1 MDNYLIIISLFIFG
15 AVFGSFLNVVIFRVP
30 NRMSLIAP
38 GSHCFSCKIP
48 IKMRD
53 NIPILGYFILN
64 GKCRNCKEPYSKRY
78 PAIEFLT
85 AVVTCV
91 LYNHYGLSKHFM
103 VYTIVTYCLIA
114 ITFIDLDH
122 MIIPN
127 GFIILGFF
135 CIPMIYHNDLLFQD
149 WDDGAMGALIF
160 GGFLFLI
167 GVIGEFILR
176 KESIGLGDVKLG
188 LVLGAILGS
197 KFSILALYLSFAS
210 AAISIM
216 VLLAMNRIDTSNK
229 IPFGPYISMGTFL
242 TFMTSTKSGE
252 NSIIN
257 WYLSTLL

>member
-1 MDNYLIIISLFIFG
+1 MSDDYNVTNTNSTELMCDDRLRQLFVIPFIKNYINTMESEQ
-15 AVFGSFLNVVIFRVP
+15 P
-30 NRMSLIAP
+30 
-38 GSHCFSCKIP
+38 
-48 IKMRD
+48 
-53 NIPILGYFILN
+53 
-64 GKCRNCKEPYSKRY
+64 
-78 PAIEFLT
+78 
-85 AVVTCV
+85 
-91 LYNHYGLSKHFM
+91 
-103 VYTIVTYCLIA
+103 

-135 CIPMIYHNDLLFQD
+135 CIPMIYYNDLLFQD

-216 VLLAMNRIDTSNK
+216 LLLGMNRIDTSNK

-252 NSIIN
+252 NFIIN
-257 WYLSTLL
+257 WYLSTLM